1 MRLRGNYH
9 FRFSYAGF
17 RSNRPEL
24 RRTSPCYLQVMSHGE
39 QTMTK
44 YPKPRYSSH
53 FP

>member
-1 MRLRGNYH
+1 LRGNYH

-24 RRTSPCYLQVMSHGE
+24 RRTSPCYLQVMSRAE
-39 QTMTK
+39 RTMNNPSELR
-44 YPKPRYSSH
+44 YPSH